1 MKIEYNGR
9 LIEANIIGEFKINE
23 KEYVVTS
30 YADDQE
36 EYKIVILQVIRN
48 GEEVKTINVPD
59 EDIEEVL
66 STYESIKN
74 SLMEEED
81 E

>member
-1 MKIEYNGR
+1 MRIEYNGR
-9 LIEANIIGEFKINE
+9 LIEANIIGEFKTNE
-23 KEYVVTS
+23 KEYIVTS

-48 GEEVKTINVPD
+48 GEEIKAINVPK

-66 STYESIKN
+66 SVYEEIKN

>member
-9 LIEANIIGEFKINE
+9 LMEANIMGEFKINE
-23 KEYVVTS
+23 KEYIVTS
-30 YADDQE
+30 YEDDHE

-48 GEEVKTINVPD
+48 GEEVKAINVPD
-59 EDIEEVL
+59 EDIDEVL
-66 STYESIKN
+66 STYEGIKE

>member
-1 MKIEYNGR
+1 MKIEYNGK

-30 YADDQE
+30 YAEDQE

-48 GEEVKTINVPD
+48 GEEVKAINVPD

>member
-9 LIEANIIGEFKINE
+9 LIDANIIGEFKINE

>member
-1 MKIEYNGR
+1 MKIEYNGK

-30 YADDQE
+30 YVDDQE